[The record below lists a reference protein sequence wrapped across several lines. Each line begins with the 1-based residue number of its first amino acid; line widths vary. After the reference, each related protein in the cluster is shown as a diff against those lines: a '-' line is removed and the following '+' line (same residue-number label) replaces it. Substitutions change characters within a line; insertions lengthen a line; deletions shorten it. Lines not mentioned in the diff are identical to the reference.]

1 MPRNPR
7 LIDAI
12 PLGLGTAQRAIPT
25 CEKGRA
31 GFAVSFHGHG
41 PAAGPVNF
49 AKGEAGATARVGV
62 VIMVAEPGG
71 VAVAQDANVA
81 GADETSV
88 AFQKWRAA
96 AVGLSLAVVVEIR
109 AGDFLGAPDANFVG
123 AVRALATF
131 APIDEEVIVIGVVG
145 QARGFDGM
153 VPREVVERGVGGGAE
168 AGLGIEFGQE
178 YSLPVGTE
186 GEPEFAVGVQHDAR
200 INGVESALAGGADD
214 FAVIAPKKIRGG
226 VSERG
231 IGGEADGGSFLAP
244 RRDGII
250 EEKFAVH
257 ADDVRR
263 PNVAVE
269 TGHGSGRPRGR
280 LGENGIA
287 RSPVEQ
293 VG

>member
-62 VIMVAEPGG
+62 VIMIAEPGG
-71 VAVAQDANVA
+71 VAVAQDANMA

-96 AVGLSLAVVVEIR
+96 AVGQSVAVAVAIR

-131 APIDEEVIVIGVVG
+131 APIDKEVIVIGVAG

-153 VPREVVERGVGGGAE
+153 VPREVVERGVGGVAE

-186 GEPEFAVGVQHDAR
+186 GEPEFAVGIEQRAG
-200 INGVESALAGGADD
+200 INGIERALAGGVDD
-214 FAVIAPKKIRGG
+214 FAGVAPQEIGGGG
-226 VSERG
+226 VERG
-231 IGGEADGGSFLAP
+231 VGGEADGGSFLAP
-244 RRDGII
+244 RGRGVI
-250 EEKFAVH
+250 EEEFAMH
-257 ADDVRR
+257 ADDVGR
-263 PNVAVE
+263 PEVAVE
-269 TGHGSGRPRGR
+269 TGNGIGRPRGR
-280 LGENGIA
+280 FGEDGIA
-287 RSPVEQ
+287 HRPVD
-293 VG
+293 